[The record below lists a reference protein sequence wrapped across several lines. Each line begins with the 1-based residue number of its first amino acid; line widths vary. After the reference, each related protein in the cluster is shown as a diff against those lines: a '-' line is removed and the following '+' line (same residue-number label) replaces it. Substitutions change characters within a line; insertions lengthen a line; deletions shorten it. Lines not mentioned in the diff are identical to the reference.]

1 VKAVLNIIWLV
12 LAGLWLAIGYAI
24 AGIVMFILLIT
35 IPFGVQALKLARF
48 SPWPFGRTLVKKE
61 SAGGASVVGSILWLV
76 LAGWWLAIA
85 HLFTALLQA
94 ITIIGIPLAAANV
107 KLVPAAL
114 WPFGREIVPTVD
126 VAAAMAAYSDRSAEA
141 VSVDAALSPS
151 SPESSAAEPAA
162 IEGPSESRQIEQPP
176 GSRS

>member
-1 VKAVLNIIWLV
+1 MESRRSRGPNRRSTPTVRRLS
-12 LAGLWLAIGYAI
+12 GLWLI
-24 AGIVMFILLIT
+24 
-35 IPFGVQALKLARF
+35 
-48 SPWPFGRTLVKKE
+48 
-61 SAGGASVVGSILWLV
+61 

-85 HLFTALLQA
+85 HLFTALLA

-114 WPFGREIVPTVD
+114 WPFGREIVPAAD
-126 VAAAMAAYSDRSAEA
+126 VAATMAAYRDRSADA

-151 SPESSAAEPAA
+151 SSESSAAERAA